1 MNTAGVPILKFNFLT
16 VSAGYRH
23 IENYSRS
30 ACCVVVAIV
39 IISKLIQT
47 EVLRQIINQSL

>member
-1 MNTAGVPILKFNFLT
+1 MNTAGVPIPKFNFLT
-16 VSAGYRH
+16 VSVGYRH

-30 ACCVVVAIV
+30 ACCVVVVIV
-39 IISKLIQT
+39 IIWKLIQT